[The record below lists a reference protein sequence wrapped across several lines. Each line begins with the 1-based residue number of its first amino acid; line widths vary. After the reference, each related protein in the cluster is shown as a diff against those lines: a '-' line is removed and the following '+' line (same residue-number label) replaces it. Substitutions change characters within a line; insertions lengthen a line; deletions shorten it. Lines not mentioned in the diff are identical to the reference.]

1 MPSPLAQMLAQAQ
14 IAGTPPT
21 PFHAT
26 VAPTDVEKAY
36 NDYNNTMMQAY
47 QGKVAQNNAMWG
59 GLAGLGSA
67 GITTL
72 PKLLGGAGGLSGAAA
87 AAPDISA
94 GAMSVLESLG
104 PAAII

>member
-1 MPSPLAQMLAQAQ
+1 MASPLATALMQATA
-14 IAGTPPT
+14 AGTPQQ
-21 PFHAT
+21 PFRAT

-47 QGKVAQNNAMWG
+47 SAKLGQQNAMWG

-72 PKLLGGAGGLSGAAA
+72 PKILSAAGPTAAAA

-94 GAMSVLESLG
+94 GAMSVLEALG
-104 PAAII
+104 PAAVI

>member
-47 QGKVAQNNAMWG
+47 QAKVGQQNAMWG

-67 GITTL
+67 GISTL
-72 PKLLGGAGGLSGAAA
+72 PKLLGGAGAAGAGAAA
-87 AAPDISA
+87 GADISGTA
-94 GAMSVLESLG
+94 LAALEALG